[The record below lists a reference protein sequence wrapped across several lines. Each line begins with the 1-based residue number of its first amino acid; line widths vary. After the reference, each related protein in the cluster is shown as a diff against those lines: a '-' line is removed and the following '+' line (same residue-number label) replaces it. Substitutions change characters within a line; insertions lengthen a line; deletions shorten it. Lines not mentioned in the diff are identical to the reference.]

1 METKN
6 VKKSAGRNSRGEY
19 LNMYYTLKT
28 HFEKRKKEDER
39 KAYNAFLKSY
49 KQEVKAMNAKDKE
62 YYSSAYVAPTTVL

>member
-1 METKN
+1 MDN
-6 VKKSAGRNSRGEY
+6 
-19 LNMYYTLKT
+19 
-28 HFEKRKKEDER
+28 RKKEDER